1 MAGINLINNLKA
13 LISVRVPVETII
25 PTNEKLKFDSKNN
38 DSKSNY
44 SHSSG
49 NNNNNNNNNEQKYD
63 YDNDNNNDDKNNSN
77 NNNKKFFN
85 NNNNDQKLWL
95 RLNSIH
101 SRFAK
106 LAFCNYG

>member
-49 NNNNNNNNNEQKYD
+49 NNNNNEQKYD

-85 NNNNDQKLWL
+85 KNNNDQKLWL

>member
-49 NNNNNNNNNEQKYD
+49 NNNNNEQKYD

>member
-38 DSKSNY
+38 DSKS
-44 SHSSG
+44 SG
-49 NNNNNNNNNEQKYD
+49 NNNNNNNNEQKYD

-85 NNNNDQKLWL
+85 KNNNDQKLWL

>member
-13 LISVRVPVETII
+13 LIPVRVPVETII

-49 NNNNNNNNNEQKYD
+49 NNNNNNNEQKYD